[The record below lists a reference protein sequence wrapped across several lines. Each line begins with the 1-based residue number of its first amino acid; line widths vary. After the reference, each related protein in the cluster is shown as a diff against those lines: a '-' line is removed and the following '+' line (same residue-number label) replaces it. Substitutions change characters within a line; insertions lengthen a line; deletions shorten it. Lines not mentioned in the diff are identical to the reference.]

1 MSPELVSPWRKFL
14 EDLDNLLPARID
26 LHCIGGFA
34 AVAMYGLPRST
45 NDLDYIYIE
54 SDRVPDLESIAGA
67 GSPLAK
73 KHKVFVHHVTVAPCP
88 ENYDRRL
95 TELFPD
101 EFKNIRLLVLDP
113 YDLVLSKL
121 SRNNSKDRED
131 VKYLAQTQHLDAEI
145 LRERYNKELQCRLIG
160 PPERAE
166 NTLKFWIE
174 AYFSQQ

>member
-1 MSPELVSPWRKFL
+1 MSPELVSPWREFL
-14 EDLDNLLPARID
+14 EDLDNLLPARLD

-45 NDLDYIYIE
+45 NGLDYIHIE
-54 SDRVPDLESIAGA
+54 SNNAPDLESIAGE

-73 KHKVFVHHVTVAPCP
+73 KHKVFVHYVTIATYP
-88 ENYDRRL
+88 EDYDRRL
-95 TELFPD
+95 KQLFPNR
-101 EFKNIRLLVLDP
+101 FKNLRLLVLDP

-121 SRNNSKDRED
+121 SRNSAKDQED
-131 VKYLAQTQHLDAEI
+131 VKYLARMQHLDPEI
-145 LRERYNKELQCRLIG
+145 LRERYNEELRCNLIG
-160 PPERAE
+160 PAERAD